1 MTRILVHSDCDE
13 DYENIES
20 ELDSYGMD
28 YDYDYDGCMIVDD
41 SEADIATNIIK
52 DCGVDCSAVV

>member
-1 MTRILVHSDCDE
+1 MTRILVESDYDE

-41 SEADIATNIIK
+41 SEADVAMDIVEG
-52 DCGVDCSAVV
+52 CGVGCSAVV